1 MNWLTIYITGKSD
14 FRDEVLKK
22 LESSNVNFMPGYT
35 GGSVGY
41 DTHDLYWL
49 DDKVDIRKF
58 KEAIGSKLV
67 WKYRLNFFTSLEAFI
82 ESQNAE
88 KKSLEF
94 TPEESA
100 LLAKMQASEYHS
112 AS

>member
-1 MNWLTIYITGKSD
+1 MGWLTVYITGKSD
-14 FRDEVLKK
+14 FREEVLKK
-22 LESSNVNFMPGYT
+22 LQGSDLNYMPGYT
-35 GGSVGY
+35 GASMDF

-49 DDKVDIRKF
+49 DEKVDIRKF

-94 TPEESA
+94 TPEENA
-100 LLAKMQASEYHS
+100 LLAKMQATEYHT